1 MCNACLSDDRI
12 KTKTTFTVE
21 YKDCIIV
28 VKNVPCFECQK
39 CGEIIFSDDV
49 SAKLER
55 LVEAAKKIVQEISV
69 IDYNKIA

>member
-69 IDYNKIA
+69 IDYNKVA